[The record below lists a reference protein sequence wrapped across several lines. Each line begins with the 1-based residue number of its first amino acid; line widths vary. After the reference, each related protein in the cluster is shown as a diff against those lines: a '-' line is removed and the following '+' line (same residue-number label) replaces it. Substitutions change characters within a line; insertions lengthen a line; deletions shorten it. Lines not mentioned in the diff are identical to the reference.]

1 MKYIEKLGLNLSK
14 SQFDQLS
21 ELHAK
26 FKQWNQKMNLVSK
39 EDESKIWDR
48 HILDSLT
55 ASKFIEENAKNLCD
69 MGCGMGFPLLPLA
82 ITNPQIKFH
91 GIEPRGK
98 RIQILKQ
105 FVRFVGVKNITLYQG
120 KAEDVDLPQKMD
132 VVTCRAVGS
141 LQEDWYRAQK
151 HMSKSGSFITFKSQ
165 SESWADPSLLF
176 KEFEYQTAPTEKKY
190 FLISIQ
196 KKRLKWEK

>member
-1 MKYIEKLGLNLSK
+1 MEYIEKLNLNLSK
-14 SQFDQLS
+14 SQLDQLS

-55 ASKFIEENAKNLCD
+55 ASLYIDENTVNLCD

-82 ITNPQIKFH
+82 ITNPQIKFY

-105 FVRFVGVKNITLYQG
+105 FIRLLEIKNITLYQG
-120 KAEDVDLPQKMD
+120 TAEEVTLPLKMD
-132 VVTCRAVGS
+132 IVTCRAVGS
-141 LQEDWYRAQK
+141 LQEDWVRAQK
-151 HMSKSGSFITFKSQ
+151 HMSKSGSFVTFKSQ
-165 SESWADPSLLF
+165 SESWEDPSLNF
-176 KEFEYQTAPTEKKY
+176 KEWGYQTAPTEKKY

-196 KKRLKWEK
+196 KKG